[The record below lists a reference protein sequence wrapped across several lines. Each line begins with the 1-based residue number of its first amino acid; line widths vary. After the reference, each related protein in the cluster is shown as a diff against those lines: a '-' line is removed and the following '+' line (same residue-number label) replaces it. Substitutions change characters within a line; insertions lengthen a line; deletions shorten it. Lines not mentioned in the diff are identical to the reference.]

1 MNTRAVKASL
11 RPEKGMRPSHMMVV
25 FDEPIVAQRWAVKA
39 TGSITAAVMIS
50 YALQLSQAL
59 QKQND
64 GWFAK
69 TIREWQE
76 EAGLSR
82 SEQETARARL
92 LELGLLKERRK
103 GMPARLEY
111 QVDED
116 RVYALV
122 DALAT
127 ESYGHLDEREY
138 ALAPTGGKGK
148 KRARPNRAFPPGYQP
163 L

>member
-1 MNTRAVKASL
+1 MNKRALKSDPMLVQ
-11 RPEKGMRPSHMMVV
+11 GMRPSLQMVV
-25 FDEPIVAQRWAVKA
+25 FDEPIVAQRWAVAA
-39 TGSITAAVMIS
+39 TGSVTAAVMIS

-59 QKQND
+59 QGRNE

-69 TIREWQE
+69 TIKEWQA

-82 SEQETARARL
+82 SEQETARNRL
-92 LELGLLKERRK
+92 LELGLLQERRT

-111 QVDED
+111 KVDED

-127 ESYGHLDEREY
+127 ESFGHLDEREY
-138 ALAPTGGKGK
+138 AAPTK
-148 KRARPNRAFPPGYQP
+148 KKSGRASQAFPPGYRP